1 MSLPKAVRLR
11 SNRPGKAGSQCETGI
26 LMATGGQSGSADI
39 EILRRAVA
47 AFNAGRSEEA
57 WRLCAAGLRA
67 APRNPAL
74 NHLMA
79 TISFARG
86 ELAAAETAILTALAG
101 QAGTLPRHLLAA
113 KIFGAGGNLPAA
125 LQHCEQA
132 LTLGRTPEVL
142 LEHARLLT
150 ALRDKGA
157 IAAWRAALA
166 ADARSA
172 EAKARLGRLLW
183 EGGEFEEAVRWLTD
197 AANAKAPASVWFD
210 LATAR
215 EDLKDRK
222 GAIAAYRKALSIRP
236 DFAEAAVNL
245 AIQLQEEGDMDAA
258 MIAYGTAYKQKPA
271 TFGMIAM
278 ALTSAPTGRLWLDR
292 AALRHSLGE

>member
-1 MSLPKAVRLR
+1 
-11 SNRPGKAGSQCETGI
+11 
-26 LMATGGQSGSADI
+26 
-39 EILRRAVA
+39 
-47 AFNAGRSEEA
+47 
-57 WRLCAAGLRA
+57 
-67 APRNPAL
+67 
-74 NHLMA
+74 MA

-101 QAGTLPRHLLAA
+101 QAVTLPRHLLAA
-113 KIFGAGGNLPAA
+113 KIFRAGGNLPAA

-132 LTLGRTPEVL
+132 LALGRTPETL

-157 IAAWRAALA
+157 VAAWRAVLA
-166 ADARSA
+166 ADVRSA

-183 EGGEFEEAVRWLTD
+183 EGGEIEEAVRWLTD

-271 TFGMIAM
+271 TLGMIAM
-278 ALTSAPTGRLWLDR
+278 ALTSAQTGRLWLDR
-292 AALRHSLGE
+292 EALRHSLGG

>member
-1 MSLPKAVRLR
+1 
-11 SNRPGKAGSQCETGI
+11 
-26 LMATGGQSGSADI
+26 MATGGQSGSADI